1 MSLIKLNATRGLQ
14 GTLPAVSGANLTNI
28 DGGKVLQVVTA
39 TDDTVRT
46 TTSTSFVSGSLSV
59 NITPSSSSNKV
70 FVMTSGTCYY
80 DGTNKRYRVTI
91 YRDST
96 NLDGDGSNGL
106 IQGFTSGGNIVGS
119 MNMNIL
125 DTPSTSS
132 QITYAVYFRADDTGG
147 NTAYLGEYNVRKSI
161 TAFEIAG

>member
-1 MSLIKLNATRGLQ
+1 MALTRLSNQSLTSISS
-14 GTLPAVSGANLTNI
+14 LPAAIST
-28 DGGKVLQVVTA
+28 GKVLQVVTA

-96 NLDGDGSNGL
+96 NLDAAGNSTGNGL